1 MIGNRHSLFEG
12 LLDRMGPVQDMPFG
26 ARLRTLR
33 DAAGVSQEELAER
46 AGLTA
51 NAIGALERG
60 ERRRPYP
67 HTLRALADAL
77 NLADADREPFFA
89 AAGRPTC
96 QSVPAPAPAPARA
109 EIQLPAPVTQL
120 IGRDDDVAAVQA
132 RLTSESARVVT
143 LSGPGGVGKTRL
155 AIEVALACGN
165 HFADGVVFVPLAPVT
180 DPALLIPTL
189 AHALGLLVAN
199 EQGIDER
206 VHAYLR
212 DRRMLIV
219 LDNMEHLLAGS
230 ADLAAL
236 IEGCP
241 LIRVLV
247 TSRSL
252 LRVRGENVYPV
263 DPLKPPDPRG
273 AADAAHVLS
282 SPAVELFAARARE
295 ANPAFTVGEHN
306 AASVAAI
313 CWRLGGLP
321 LALEL
326 AAARMRSLG
335 ATELLSRLDQA
346 LQSDGMRDLP
356 KRQRSLWATLDW
368 SYGLLAPAE
377 RDLFQ
382 RLSVFSGGFS
392 LDAVEAV
399 GSGEAV
405 FLLDSLVEQ
414 SLVTMTFD
422 GDETRYDL
430 LEPIRQYAMALL
442 ERSGNR
448 TTARNQ
454 HAAHYAAFAREAQWE
469 LVGSNQGRWLDRL
482 ERDHPNIGTALDW
495 LIEQGDVDQVAVV
508 GWAIWLAWA
517 RRGYVGEGLGW
528 MRRAMASSQLSGT
541 CRARALLVTAML
553 GIARGDASRVPEL
566 TAESARLA
574 RADHDQEILA
584 HAITI
589 GALASLHD
597 SGDRSGA
604 DGVTDL
610 LTEALAI
617 SRRIG
622 DAFAEA
628 HTLIAFSQHA
638 MLLGDSRSADAFLA
652 DAERVARA
660 EGNWFTLTDVLI
672 TRARV
677 DLQSGGTE
685 LAGPALREGLRLCG
699 ETRDIWTSVLILAGL
714 AIVATRT
721 DNYERAVRLFGA
733 ADALRVQT
741 GVGVSWSAWRD
752 LSDTHLAIARS
763 EVAEPIFATLWSEG
777 RALGLHGSMELAL
790 DECLPSR

>member
-1 MIGNRHSLFEG
+1 
-12 LLDRMGPVQDMPFG
+12 
-26 ARLRTLR
+26 
-33 DAAGVSQEELAER
+33 
-46 AGLTA
+46 
-51 NAIGALERG
+51 
-60 ERRRPYP
+60 
-67 HTLRALADAL
+67 
-77 NLADADREPFFA
+77 
-89 AAGRPTC
+89 
-96 QSVPAPAPAPARA
+96 
-109 EIQLPAPVTQL
+109 
-120 IGRDDDVAAVQA
+120 
-132 RLTSESARVVT
+132 VVT

-584 HAITI
+584 HAITL

-763 EVAEPIFATLWSEG
+763 EVAEPTFATLWSEG

-790 DECLPSR
+790 DECLPAR

>member
-89 AAGRPTC
+89 AAGRPTG

-155 AIEVALACGN
+155 AIEVAIACGD

-306 AASVAAI
+306 AVSVAAI

-454 HAAHYAAFAREAQWE
+454 HAAHYAAFARAAQWE

-584 HAITI
+584 HAITL

-763 EVAEPIFATLWSEG
+763 EVAEPTFATLWSEG

-790 DECLPSR
+790 DECLPAR